1 MAHGFHKMDNRAT
14 IAVTNLDNSLD
25 LLGDVEVE
33 LEHLVED
40 EAPLLKI
47 KQLVRHSGC
56 GLGNLKIILKSI

>member
-1 MAHGFHKMDNRAT
+1 MCTTELCARA
-14 IAVTNLDNSLD
+14 ITNLNNGLD

-56 GLGNLKIILKSI
+56 VDKGI